1 MLIFTII
8 ALFEHSVSNC
18 SSQLNSWCVGDL
30 EANKAG
36 GLKGLKLHRSLGTV
50 CYKNVQEIPDGQIY
64 ESGEATIKK
73 KSLNDTN
80 INLPVKEFARPVD
93 MAVS

>member
-1 MLIFTII
+1 VL
-8 ALFEHSVSNC
+8 
-18 SSQLNSWCVGDL
+18 Q
-30 EANKAG
+30 
-36 GLKGLKLHRSLGTV
+36 
-50 CYKNVQEIPDGQIY
+50 NVQEIPDGQIY
-64 ESGEATIKK
+64 ESGEATIKKK